1 MTDLVLDTF
10 PYVDQHQAN
19 GHDQRQAQV
28 TFDTLGFALSGSEL
42 VALVEALLLVSPEPV
57 SVAHLAR
64 GAEVDVGAIE
74 EALAELETASS
85 RGWIIQRH
93 AETVQISTAPRFA
106 EQIRRFLGLERET
119 KLSSAALETL
129 AIVAYQQP
137 VTRSEIEAV
146 RGVDSSGVL
155 STLMSRGLV
164 EIVGRLATV
173 GNPMQYGTTPGFLL
187 HFGMGS
193 LADLPPLGL
202 VDGRDIANAL
212 QSAVAAADENS
223 AHQPESE
230 PEGLTNSGA

>member
-10 PYVDQHQAN
+10 RYDGQHQTN
-19 GHDQRQAQV
+19 GHDQDQAQLK
-28 TFDTLGFALSGSEL
+28 FDTPGFALSGSEL

-57 SVAHLAR
+57 TVAHLAR
-64 GAEVDVGAIE
+64 GAEVEVDAIE
-74 EALAELETASS
+74 EALTELEMDSS

-93 AETVQISTAPRFA
+93 AETVQLSTAPRFA
-106 EQIRRFLGLERET
+106 EHIRRFLGLERET

-173 GNPMQYGTTPGFLL
+173 GNPMQYGTTPGFLQ
-187 HFGMGS
+187 HFGLGS
-193 LADLPPLGL
+193 LSDLPPLGL
-202 VDGRDIANAL
+202 VDGRDIATAL
-212 QSAVAAADENS
+212 QSAVAAADENG
-223 AHQPESE
+223 AEES
-230 PEGLTNSGA
+230 P

>member
-10 PYVDQHQAN
+10 RYDGQHQTN
-19 GHDQRQAQV
+19 GHDQDPAQL
-28 TFDTLGFALSGSEL
+28 TFDTPGFVLSGSEL

-64 GAEVDVGAIE
+64 GAEVDVDAIE
-74 EALAELETASS
+74 EALTELEMDSC

-93 AETVQISTAPRFA
+93 AETVQLSTSPRFA
-106 EQIRRFLGLERET
+106 EHVRRFLGLEREI

-173 GNPMQYGTTPGFLL
+173 GNPMQYGTTPGFLQ
-187 HFGMGS
+187 HFGLGS
-193 LADLPPLGL
+193 LSDLPPLGL
-202 VDGRDIANAL
+202 VDGRDIATAL
-212 QSAVAAADENS
+212 QSAVAAAEENG
-223 AHQPESE
+223 AHPSQSES
-230 PEGLTNSGA
+230 